1 MKRKGK
7 LVVKLMGISLIS
19 VIVTAVVL
27 TLLSGVEIDNA
38 YEETIT
44 EMLQGQAETLAEVY
58 DTAFEG
64 EWTVDEE
71 GNVYKEGVQI
81 NGNYELIDK
90 LKQDTGLDYT
100 LIWGDTRIAT
110 TLLKEGTNERNVGTQ
125 ISAEVWAKVQSGQT
139 VNVRNI
145 VIGGQKYDACYTP
158 LKQPDGT
165 VVGASFAARTS
176 AAVTAHIRKAIL
188 TMVIVAAAIVLV
200 ITIIGVILA
209 KNANRAMMAIVA
221 ALEKL
226 SGGNLAVEVDPELL
240 KRNDELGNI
249 AENTKDMSEKLRS
262 VISATLELSG
272 NVSES
277 GENLSSSAEQAT
289 QASGQVTEAVD
300 DISKGAVSQ
309 AESIQVSANN
319 TNDIGSDIEGIT
331 ANIDELTEYAN
342 RMKEA
347 CDSAMEALNQLL
359 KQNENVVSSMQV
371 IDSQIRATNDAV
383 KDISQA
389 SEIITDISS
398 QTNLLSLNA
407 SIEAA
412 RAGEAGKGFAVV
424 ATEIGSLAT
433 QSGEAAVKIND
444 VVKNLVAESEKS
456 VKTIEELNQEFE
468 AQSQQLDQ
476 TRNDMTSMA
485 DGVQNVTDSS
495 VMIAD
500 KVQNLGRAKNNLME
514 IIEDLSAI
522 SEENAAST
530 QETNASMEELNATFE
545 LINTSARDLKQL
557 ATQLN
562 QEMSFFKMSDEDD
575 KGSEE

>member
-7 LVVKLMGISLIS
+7 LIVKLMGISLIA
-19 VIVTAVVL
+19 VIATAVIL
-27 TLLSGVEIDNA
+27 TLISAIQIDRA
-38 YEETIT
+38 FEDTIT
-44 EMLQGQAETLAEVY
+44 EMLQVQAETLADTY
-58 DTAFEG
+58 DTTYEG
-64 EWTVDEE
+64 EWTTDEE
-71 GNVYKEGVQI
+71 GNVYKGGELI
-81 NGNYELIDK
+81 SGNYTLIDE
-90 LKQDTGLDYT
+90 LKGDTGLDYT
-100 LIWGDTRIAT
+100 IIWGDTRIAT
-110 TLLKEGTNERNVGTQ
+110 TLLKEGTNERNIGSQ
-125 ISAEVWAKVQSGQT
+125 ISAEVWAKVQKGEI
-139 VNVRNI
+139 VNVRNLT
-145 VIGGQKYDACYTP
+145 IGGQKYDACYTP
-158 LKQPDGT
+158 LVQPDGT
-165 VVGASFAARTS
+165 VVGCAFAARTS
-176 AAVTAHIRKAIL
+176 AAVTAHIRSSIML
-188 TMVIVAAAIVLV
+188 MVIVAVVIVAIILV
-200 ITIIGVILA
+200 IGVMLA
-209 KNANRAMMAIVA
+209 RDANHAMKGIME

-226 SGGNLAVEVDPELL
+226 AGGNLAVKVDPALL
-240 KRNDELGNI
+240 KRNDELGTI
-249 AENTKDMSEKLRS
+249 AENTKDMIEKLRS

-272 NVSES
+272 NVSAS
-277 GENLSSSAEQAT
+277 GEDLSESAEQAT

-347 CDSAMEALNQLL
+347 CDSAMDALTQLL

-371 IDSQIRATNDAV
+371 IDTQIRATNDAV

-500 KVQNLGRAKNNLME
+500 KVQNLGRAKNSLME

-562 QEMSFFKMSDEDD
+562 QEMSFFKMNDEATET
-575 KGSEE
+575 EE

>member
-7 LVVKLMGISLIS
+7 LVVKLMGVALIS
-19 VIVTAVVL
+19 AVVL
-27 TLLSGVEIDNA
+27 TVISGIQIDRA
-38 YEETIT
+38 YEDTIE
-44 EMLQGQAETLAEVY
+44 EMLQGQAIALADTY

-71 GNVYKEGVQI
+71 GNVYKEGVLI
-81 NGNYELIDK
+81 NENYDLIDEMK
-90 LKQDTGLDYT
+90 KGTGLDYT

-110 TLLKEGTNERNVGTQ
+110 TLLKEGTNERNIGTQ
-125 ISAEVWAKVQSGQT
+125 ISADVWSKVQTGQT

-165 VVGASFAARTS
+165 VVGCAFAARTS
-176 AAVTAHIRKAIL
+176 AAVTAHIRQSIIL
-188 TMVIVAAAIVLV
+188 MVVVAAVIVGV
-200 ITIIGVILA
+200 IAIIGIIMA
-209 KNANRAMMAIVA
+209 RNANRAMMAIVA

-226 SGGNLAVEVDPELL
+226 AGGNLAVHVDPELL
-240 KRNDELGNI
+240 KRNDELGTI
-249 AENTKDMSEKLRS
+249 AENTKTVDEKLKD
-262 VISATLELSG
+262 VISKTLELSG
-272 NVSES
+272 SVSSS
-277 GENLSSSAEQAT
+277 GEDLSESAEQAT

-347 CDSAMEALNQLL
+347 CDSAMDALNQLL

-371 IDSQIRATNDAV
+371 IDTQIRATNDAV

-500 KVQNLGRAKNNLME
+500 KVQNLGRAKNSLME

-530 QETNASMEELNATFE
+530 QQTNASMEELNATFE

-562 QEMSFFKMSDEDD
+562 QEMSFFKMTDDEDTD
-575 KGSEE
+575 TEE

>member
-7 LVVKLMGISLIS
+7 LIVKLMGISLIA
-19 VIVTAVVL
+19 VIATAVIL
-27 TLLSGVEIDNA
+27 TLISAIQIDRA
-38 YEETIT
+38 FEDTVA
-44 EMLQGQAETLAEVY
+44 EMLQGQAESLADTY
-58 DTAFEG
+58 DTVYEG
-64 EWTVDEE
+64 EWTTDEE
-71 GNVYKEGVQI
+71 GNVYKGGELI
-81 NGNYELIDK
+81 SGNYTLIDE
-90 LKQDTGLDYT
+90 LKGDTGLDYT
-100 LIWGDTRIAT
+100 IIWGDTRIAT
-110 TLLKEGTNERNVGTQ
+110 TLLKEGTNERNIGSQ
-125 ISAEVWAKVQSGQT
+125 ISAEVWEKVQKGEI
-139 VNVRNI
+139 VNVRNLT
-145 VIGGQKYDACYTP
+145 IGGQKYDACYTP
-158 LKQPDGT
+158 LVQPDGT
-165 VVGASFAARTS
+165 VVGCSFAARTT
-176 AAVTAHIRKAIL
+176 AAVTAHIRSSIML
-188 TMVIVAAAIVLV
+188 MVIVAVVIVAIILV
-200 ITIIGVILA
+200 IGLMLA
-209 KNANRAMMAIVA
+209 RDANRAMKGIME

-226 SGGNLAVEVDPELL
+226 AGGNLAVKVDPALL
-240 KRNDELGNI
+240 KRNDELGTI

-272 NVSES
+272 NVSAS
-277 GENLSSSAEQAT
+277 GEDLSESAEQAT

-347 CDSAMEALNQLL
+347 CDSAMDALNQLL

-371 IDSQIRATNDAV
+371 IDTQIRATNDAV

-468 AQSQQLDQ
+468 TQSQKLDQ

-500 KVQNLGRAKNNLME
+500 KVQNLGRAKNSLME

-557 ATQLN
+557 ATKLN
-562 QEMSFFKMSDEDD
+562 QEMSFFKMNDEATET
-575 KGSEE
+575 EE

>member
-27 TLLSGVEIDNA
+27 TVLSGVEIDNA

-125 ISAEVWAKVQSGQT
+125 ISADVWAKIQTGET

-165 VVGASFAARTS
+165 VVGASFAARAS

-188 TMVIVAAAIVLV
+188 TMVIVAAVIVAV
-200 ITIIGVILA
+200 ITVIGVIMA
-209 KNANRAMMAIVA
+209 KNANRAMMTIVA

-240 KRNDELGNI
+240 KRTDELGNI
-249 AENTKDMSEKLRS
+249 AENTKDMSEKLKS
-262 VISATLELSG
+262 VISVTLELSG

-347 CDSAMEALNQLL
+347 CDSAMDALNQLL

-545 LINTSARDLKQL
+545 LINTSARDLKKL

-562 QEMSFFKMSDEDD
+562 QEMSFFKMNDEATET
-575 KGSEE
+575 EE

>member
-7 LVVKLMGISLIS
+7 LVVKLMGISLAS
-19 VIVTAVVL
+19 VIVTAVIL
-27 TLLSGVEIDNA
+27 TILAAVEIDNA
-38 YEETIT
+38 YEETIS
-44 EMLQGQAETLAEVY
+44 ELLDGQAKSLADTY
-58 DTAFEG
+58 DTAYEG
-64 EWTVDEE
+64 EWTTDEE
-71 GNVYKEGVQI
+71 GNVYKEGVLI
-81 NGNYELIDK
+81 NGNYELIDE
-90 LKQDTGLDYT
+90 LKADTGLDYT

-110 TLLKEGTNERNVGTQ
+110 TLLKDGTNERNIGSQ
-125 ISAEVWAKVQSGQT
+125 ISADVWSKVKGGET
-139 VNVRNI
+139 VHARGL

-165 VVGASFAARTS
+165 VVGCAFAARSS
-176 AAVTAHIRKAIL
+176 AAVQAHIRKAIL
-188 TMVIVAAAIVLV
+188 TMVIVAAVIVLI
-200 ITIIGVILA
+200 ITILGVMLA
-209 KNANRAMMAIVA
+209 KNANRAMDAIVK

-226 SGGNLAVEVDPELL
+226 AGGNLGVQVDPELL
-240 KRNDELGNI
+240 KRNDELGTI
-249 AENTKDMSEKLRS
+249 ADNTSTMVDKLKS

-272 NVSES
+272 SVSDS

-319 TNDIGSDIEGIT
+319 TNDIGNDIEGIT

-347 CDSAMEALNQLL
+347 CDSAMDALNQLL

-371 IDSQIRATNDAV
+371 IDTQIRATNDAV

-557 ATQLN
+557 AVQLN
-562 QEMSFFKMSDEDD
+562 EEMSFFKMSDTD
-575 KGSEE
+575 EE

>member
-1 MKRKGK
+1 MTCAFRKTAD
-7 LVVKLMGISLIS
+7 VNAAINRI
-19 VIVTAVVL
+19 IVTMIVLAAVCVAVVICI
-27 TLLSGVEIDNA
+27 GVFL
-38 YEETIT
+38 Y
-44 EMLQGQAETLAEVY
+44 
-58 DTAFEG
+58 
-64 EWTVDEE
+64 
-71 GNVYKEGVQI
+71 
-81 NGNYELIDK
+81 
-90 LKQDTGLDYT
+90 
-100 LIWGDTRIAT
+100 RS
-110 TLLKEGTNERNVGTQ
+110 
-125 ISAEVWAKVQSGQT
+125 SAAAMK
-139 VNVRNI
+139 NI
-145 VIGGQKYDACYTP
+145 VENITQMAAGD
-158 LKQPDGT
+158 LK
-165 VVGASFAARTS
+165 VKFSE
-176 AAVTAHIRKAIL
+176 
-188 TMVIVAAAIVLV
+188 
-200 ITIIGVILA
+200 
-209 KNANRAMMAIVA
+209 A
-221 ALEKL
+221 AL
-226 SGGNLAVEVDPELL
+226 N
-240 KRNDELGNI
+240 RTDELGTI
-249 AENTKDMSEKLRS
+249 AESSQILTDELTK
-262 VISATLELSG
+262 VISSAKGLSG
-272 NVSES
+272 NVTEA
-277 GENLSSSAEQAT
+277 GDNLSDSASQAS

-347 CDSAMEALNQLL
+347 CDSAMTALNRLL
-359 KQNENVVSSMQV
+359 KQNESVVQSMDV
-371 IDSQIRATNDAV
+371 IDRQIRATNDAV

-456 VKTIEELNQEFE
+456 VKTIEELNQEFA

-476 TRNDMTSMA
+476 TRSDMTSMA

-530 QETNASMEELNATFE
+530 EETNASMEELNATFE
-545 LINTSARDLKQL
+545 MINTSARDLKEL
-557 ATQLN
+557 AVKLN
-562 QEMSFFKMSDEDD
+562 DEMSFFTLENKE
-575 KGSEE
+575 

>member
-7 LVVKLMGISLIS
+7 LIVKLMGISLIA
-19 VIVTAVVL
+19 VIATAVIL
-27 TLLSGVEIDNA
+27 TLISAIQIDRA
-38 YEETIT
+38 FEDTIT
-44 EMLQGQAETLAEVY
+44 EMLQVQAETLADTY
-58 DTAFEG
+58 DTTYEG
-64 EWTVDEE
+64 EWTTDEE
-71 GNVYKEGVQI
+71 GNVYKGGELI
-81 NGNYELIDK
+81 SGNYTLIDE
-90 LKQDTGLDYT
+90 LKGDTGLDYT
-100 LIWGDTRIAT
+100 IIWGDTRIAT
-110 TLLKEGTNERNVGTQ
+110 TLLKEGTNERNIGSQ
-125 ISAEVWAKVQSGQT
+125 ISAEVWAKVQKGEI
-139 VNVRNI
+139 VNVRNLT
-145 VIGGQKYDACYTP
+145 IGGQKYDACYTP
-158 LKQPDGT
+158 LVQPDGT
-165 VVGASFAARTS
+165 VVGCAFAARTA
-176 AAVTAHIRKAIL
+176 AAVTAHIRQSIL
-188 TMVIVAAAIVLV
+188 LMVIVAAVIVAIILV
-200 ITIIGVILA
+200 IGLMLA
-209 KNANRAMMAIVA
+209 RDANRAMKGIME

-226 SGGNLAVEVDPELL
+226 AGGNLAVKVDPALL
-240 KRNDELGNI
+240 KRNDELGTI

-272 NVSES
+272 NVSAS
-277 GENLSSSAEQAT
+277 GEDLSESAEQAT

-347 CDSAMEALNQLL
+347 CDSAMDALTQLL

-371 IDSQIRATNDAV
+371 IDTQIRATNDAV

-500 KVQNLGRAKNNLME
+500 KVQNLGRAKNSLME

-562 QEMSFFKMSDEDD
+562 QEMSFFKMNDEATET
-575 KGSEE
+575 EE

>member
-1 MKRKGK
+1 MKRNQK
-7 LVVKLMGISLIS
+7 LVVKLMGVSLVA
-19 VIVTAVVL
+19 VIIAVVVL
-27 TLLSGVEIDNA
+27 TVIAGVQIDSA
-38 YEETIT
+38 YETTIEELLEAQSESLGET
-44 EMLQGQAETLAEVY
+44 Y
-58 DTAFEG
+58 DTAYEG
-64 EWTVDEE
+64 EWTADAD
-71 GNVYKEGVQI
+71 GNVYKEG
-81 NGNYELIDK
+81 ELISGNFELVDE
-90 LKQDTGLDYT
+90 LKEDTGLDYT

-110 TLLKEGTNERNVGTQ
+110 TLMKEGTNERNIGTQ
-125 ISAEVWAKVQSGQT
+125 IAADVWAQVQKGT
-139 VNVRNI
+139 GVYTRGLN
-145 VIGGQKYDACYTP
+145 IGGVKYDAYYSP
-158 LKQPDGT
+158 LTQPDGT
-165 VVGASFAARTS
+165 VVGAAFVARPT
-176 AAVTAHIRKAIL
+176 AEINAHIRTAVM
-188 TMVIVAAAIVLV
+188 TMVIVGVVIVIVIAIIGIKMAKDANSAMGAIVQ
-200 ITIIGVILA
+200 
-209 KNANRAMMAIVA
+209 

-226 SGGNLAVEVDPELL
+226 AKGNLAVTVDDVFL
-240 KRNDELGNI
+240 KRKDELGTI
-249 AENTKDMSEKLRS
+249 AESTKVMDEKLKS
-262 VISATLELSG
+262 VISATLDLSG
-272 NVSES
+272 SVSQS
-277 GENLSSSAEQAT
+277 GENLSESAEQAT

-331 ANIDELTEYAN
+331 GNIDELTEYAN

-347 CDSAMEALNQLL
+347 CDSAMDALNQLL
-359 KQNENVVSSMQV
+359 KQNENVVASMQV

-444 VVKNLVAESEKS
+444 VVKNLVQESEKS
-456 VKTIEELNQEFE
+456 VKTIEELNQEFA
-468 AQSQQLDQ
+468 AQSEQLDQ

-495 VMIAD
+495 VLIAD

-530 QETNASMEELNATFE
+530 EETNASMEELNATFE
-545 LINTSARDLKQL
+545 MINTSARDLKEL
-557 ATQLN
+557 AVKLN
-562 QEMSFFKMSDEDD
+562 NEMSFFRFEDE
-575 KGSEE
+575 ETE

>member
-19 VIVTAVVL
+19 LIVTAVVL
-27 TLLSGVEIDNA
+27 TILAAVQIDKA
-38 YEETIT
+38 FEDTLG
-44 EMLQGQAETLAEVY
+44 EMLRAQARSLADTY
-58 DTAFEG
+58 DMAYEG
-64 EWTVDEE
+64 EWIVDEE
-71 GNVYKEGVQI
+71 GNVYKGGELI
-81 NGNYELIDK
+81 SGNYELIDEMK
-90 LKQDTGLDYT
+90 HDTGLDYT
-100 LIWGDTRIAT
+100 IIWGDTRVAT
-110 TLLKEGTNERNVGTQ
+110 TLLKEGTNERNIGTQ
-125 ISAEVWAKVQSGQT
+125 ISPDVWARVQTGEI
-139 VNVRNI
+139 VNVRHI
-145 VIGGQKYDACYTP
+145 VIGGVKYDACYSP
-158 LKQPDGT
+158 LVQPDGT
-165 VVGASFAARTS
+165 VVGCAFAARPS
-176 AAVTAHIRKAIL
+176 ADVQSHIRESIL
-188 TMVIVAAAIVLV
+188 LMVIVAGAIVAV
-200 ITIIGVILA
+200 IVIIGVLLA
-209 KNANRAMMAIVA
+209 KSASRAMSAIVS

-226 SGGNLAVEVDPELL
+226 AGGNLTVKMDPELL
-240 KRNDELGNI
+240 KRNDELGTI
-249 AENTKDMSEKLRS
+249 SENAKTLTEKLRT
-262 VISATLELSG
+262 VISETLALSG
-272 NVSES
+272 NVSSS
-277 GENLSSSAEQAT
+277 GEDLSDSAEQAT

-319 TNDIGSDIEGIT
+319 TNDIGNDIEGIT

-342 RMKEA
+342 RMKDA
-347 CDSAMEALNQLL
+347 CDSAMDALNQLL

-371 IDSQIRATNDAV
+371 IDTQIRATNDAV

-456 VKTIEELNQEFE
+456 VKTIEELNHEFE

-500 KVQNLGRAKNNLME
+500 KVQNLGRAKNSLME

-545 LINTSARDLKQL
+545 LINTSAKDLKHL
-557 ATQLN
+557 AVQLN
-562 QEMSFFKMSDEDD
+562 EEMSFFKL
-575 KGSEE
+575 SEEDEPESK

>member
-1 MKRKGK
+1 MKRNGK
-7 LVVKLMGISLIS
+7 LVVKLMGISLLS
-19 VIVTAVVL
+19 VIITAVVL
-27 TLLSGVEIDNA
+27 TVLAAIQIDKA
-38 YEETIT
+38 FEDTIE
-44 EMLQGQAETLAEVY
+44 EMLTAQACSLADTY
-58 DTAFEG
+58 DKAYEG

-71 GNVYKEGVQI
+71 GNVYKEGVLI
-81 NGNYELIDK
+81 NGNYEMIDEM
-90 LKQDTGLDYT
+90 KQDTGLDYT
-100 LIWGDTRIAT
+100 IIWGDTLIAT
-110 TLLKEGTNERNVGTQ
+110 TLLKDGTNERNIGTQ
-125 ISAEVWAKVQSGQT
+125 ISPEVWAKVQTGET
-139 VNVRNI
+139 VHVRHI
-145 VIGGQKYDACYTP
+145 VIGSQKYDACYTP
-158 LKQPDGT
+158 LVQPDGT
-165 VVGASFAARTS
+165 VVGCALAARPS
-176 AAVTAHIRKAIL
+176 ATVQAHIRSSIL
-188 TMVIVAAAIVLV
+188 IMVIIAAAIVGV

-209 KNANRAMMAIVA
+209 RNANRAMMAIVA

-226 SGGNLAVEVDPELL
+226 AGGNLAVKVDPELL
-240 KRNDELGNI
+240 KRNDELGTI
-249 AENTKDMSEKLRS
+249 ADNTKTMTEKLRS
-262 VISATLELSG
+262 VITATLDLSG
-272 NVSES
+272 NVSSS
-277 GENLSSSAEQAT
+277 GEDLSESAEQAT

-319 TNDIGSDIEGIT
+319 TNDIGNDIEGIT

-342 RMKEA
+342 RMKDA
-347 CDSAMEALNQLL
+347 CDSAMDALNQLL

-371 IDSQIRATNDAV
+371 IDTQIRATNDAV

-500 KVQNLGRAKNNLME
+500 KVQNLGRAKNSLME

-545 LINTSARDLKQL
+545 LINTSAKDLKHL
-557 ATQLN
+557 AVQLN
-562 QEMSFFKMSDEDD
+562 DEMSFFKLEDTD
-575 KGSEE
+575 DSE

>member
-7 LVVKLMGISLIS
+7 LVTKLMGISLIS
-19 VIVTAVVL
+19 VVATAVIL
-27 TLLSGVEIDNA
+27 TILAAIQIDRA
-38 YEETIT
+38 FEDTIT
-44 EMLQGQAETLAEVY
+44 EMLQGQAIALADTY

-64 EWTVDEE
+64 EWIEDEE
-71 GNVYKEGVQI
+71 GNVYKEGVLI
-81 NGNYELIDK
+81 NGNNELIDEMK
-90 LKQDTGLDYT
+90 KGTGLDYT
-100 LIWGDTRIAT
+100 LIWRDTRIAT

-125 ISAEVWAKVQSGQT
+125 ISADVWAKVQKGET

-145 VIGGQKYDACYTP
+145 VIGGAKYDACYAP

-165 VVGASFAARTS
+165 VVGCAFAARTS
-176 AAVTAHIRKAIL
+176 AVVTNHIRQSIL
-188 TMVIVAAAIVLV
+188 IMVIVAAVIVAV
-200 ITIIGVILA
+200 IFIIGIILA
-209 KNANRAMMAIVA
+209 KNANRAMVGIVN

-226 SGGNLAVEVDPELL
+226 SGGNLAVHVDPELL
-240 KRNDELGNI
+240 KRNDELGII
-249 AENTKDMSEKLRS
+249 AENTTNLSDKLRS
-262 VISATLELSG
+262 VISVTLDLSG

-319 TNDIGSDIEGIT
+319 TNDIGNDIEGIT

-342 RMKEA
+342 RMKDA
-347 CDSAMEALNQLL
+347 CDSAMDALNQLL

-545 LINTSARDLKQL
+545 LINTSARDLKSL
-557 ATQLN
+557 AVQLN
-562 QEMSFFKMSDEDD
+562 QEMSFFKLSDTDD
-575 KGSEE
+575 DSAS

>member
-7 LVVKLMGISLIS
+7 LIVKLMGISLIA
-19 VIVTAVVL
+19 VIATAVIL
-27 TLLSGVEIDNA
+27 TLISAIQIDRA
-38 YEETIT
+38 FEDTIT
-44 EMLQGQAETLAEVY
+44 EMLQVQAETLADTY
-58 DTAFEG
+58 DTTYEG
-64 EWTVDEE
+64 EWTTDEE
-71 GNVYKEGVQI
+71 GNVYKGGELI
-81 NGNYELIDK
+81 SGNYTLIDE
-90 LKQDTGLDYT
+90 LKGDTGLDYT
-100 LIWGDTRIAT
+100 IIWGDTRIAT
-110 TLLKEGTNERNVGTQ
+110 TLLKEGTNERNIGSQ
-125 ISAEVWAKVQSGQT
+125 ISAEVWAKVQKGEI
-139 VNVRNI
+139 VNVRNLT
-145 VIGGQKYDACYTP
+145 IGGQKYDACYTP
-158 LKQPDGT
+158 LVQPDGT
-165 VVGASFAARTS
+165 VVGCAFAARAS
-176 AAVTAHIRKAIL
+176 AAVTAHIRSSIML
-188 TMVIVAAAIVLV
+188 MVIVAVVIVAIILV
-200 ITIIGVILA
+200 IGLMLA
-209 KNANRAMMAIVA
+209 RDANRAMKGIME

-226 SGGNLAVEVDPELL
+226 AGGNLAVKVDPALL
-240 KRNDELGNI
+240 KRNDELGTI
-249 AENTKDMSEKLRS
+249 AENTKDMIEKLRS

-272 NVSES
+272 NVSAS
-277 GENLSSSAEQAT
+277 GEDLSESAEQAT

-347 CDSAMEALNQLL
+347 CDSAMDALTQLL

-371 IDSQIRATNDAV
+371 IDTQIRATNDAV

-500 KVQNLGRAKNNLME
+500 KVQNLGRAKNSLME

-562 QEMSFFKMSDEDD
+562 QEMSFFKMNDEATET
-575 KGSEE
+575 EE

>member
-7 LVVKLMGISLIS
+7 LIVKLMGISLIA
-19 VIVTAVVL
+19 VVATAVIL
-27 TLLSGVEIDNA
+27 TLISAIQIDRA
-38 YEETIT
+38 FEDTIA
-44 EMLQGQAETLAEVY
+44 EMLQGQAESLADTY
-58 DTAFEG
+58 DTAYEG
-64 EWTVDEE
+64 EWTTDEE
-71 GNVYKEGVQI
+71 GNVYKGGELI
-81 NGNYELIDK
+81 SGNYTLIDE
-90 LKQDTGLDYT
+90 LKGDTGLDYT
-100 LIWGDTRIAT
+100 IIWGDTRIAT
-110 TLLKEGTNERNVGTQ
+110 TLLKEGTNERNIGTQ
-125 ISAEVWAKVQSGQT
+125 ISAEVWAKVQKGET
-139 VNVRNI
+139 VNVRNLT
-145 VIGGQKYDACYTP
+145 IGGQKYDACYTP
-158 LKQPDGT
+158 LVQPDGT
-165 VVGASFAARTS
+165 VVGCSFAARTT
-176 AAVTAHIRKAIL
+176 AAVTAHIRSSIML
-188 TMVIVAAAIVLV
+188 MVIVAVVIVAIILV
-200 ITIIGVILA
+200 IGLMLA
-209 KNANRAMMAIVA
+209 RDANRAMKGIME

-226 SGGNLAVEVDPELL
+226 AGGNLAVKVDPALL
-240 KRNDELGNI
+240 KRNDELGTI
-249 AENTKDMSEKLRS
+249 AENTKDLSEKLRS

-272 NVSES
+272 NVSAS
-277 GENLSSSAEQAT
+277 GEDLSESAEQAT

-347 CDSAMEALNQLL
+347 CDSAMDALNQLL

-371 IDSQIRATNDAV
+371 IDTQIRATNDAV

-456 VKTIEELNQEFE
+456 VKTIEELNHEFE

-500 KVQNLGRAKNNLME
+500 KVQNLGRAKNSLME

-562 QEMSFFKMSDEDD
+562 QEMSFFKLNDEATET
-575 KGSEE
+575 EE

>member
-7 LVVKLMGISLIS
+7 LIVKLMGISLIA
-19 VIVTAVVL
+19 VIATAVIL
-27 TLLSGVEIDNA
+27 TLISALQIDRA
-38 YEETIT
+38 YEDTIQ
-44 EMLQGQAETLAEVY
+44 EMLQMQAEALADTY
-58 DTAFEG
+58 DLAYEG
-64 EWTVDEE
+64 EWTVDEA
-71 GNVYKEGVQI
+71 GQVYKGGALI
-81 NGNYELIDK
+81 NENYELIDE
-90 LKQDTGLDYT
+90 LKGDTGLDYT
-100 LIWGDTRIAT
+100 IIWGDTRIAT
-110 TLLKEGTNERNVGTQ
+110 TLLKEGTNERNIGTQ
-125 ISAEVWAKVQSGQT
+125 ISPEVWAKVQTGQP
-139 VNVRNI
+139 VNVRGI

-158 LKQPDGT
+158 LVQPDGS
-165 VVGASFAARTS
+165 VVGCAFAARTA
-176 AAVTAHIRKAIL
+176 AAVTAHIRSSIML
-188 TMVIVAAAIVLV
+188 MVIVAVVIVAIVLV
-200 ITIIGVILA
+200 IGLMLGRD
-209 KNANRAMMAIVA
+209 ANRAMKGIME

-226 SGGNLAVEVDPELL
+226 AGGNLAVKVDPALL
-240 KRNDELGNI
+240 KRNDELGTI

-272 NVSES
+272 NVSAS
-277 GENLSSSAEQAT
+277 GEDLSESAEQAT

-347 CDSAMEALNQLL
+347 CDSAMDALNQLL

-371 IDSQIRATNDAV
+371 IDTQIRATNDAV

-500 KVQNLGRAKNNLME
+500 KVQNLGRAKNSLME

-562 QEMSFFKMSDEDD
+562 QEMSFFKMNDEATET
-575 KGSEE
+575 EE

>member
-1 MKRKGK
+1 MKRNQK
-7 LVVKLMGISLIS
+7 LVVKLMGVSLIA
-19 VIVTAVVL
+19 VIVTAGILTVL
-27 TLLSGVEIDNA
+27 SAVEIDNA

-44 EMLQGQAETLAEVY
+44 ELLQNQARSLADTY

-64 EWTVDEE
+64 DWTQDAD
-71 GNVYKEGVQI
+71 GNVIKEGVII
-81 NGNYELIDK
+81 NGNHEMVDELK
-90 LKQDTGLDYT
+90 EDTGLDYT

-110 TLLKEGTNERNVGTQ
+110 TLMKEGTNERNEGTQ
-125 ISAEVWAKVQSGQT
+125 ISADVWARIQKGET
-139 VNVRNI
+139 VNVRGI
-145 VIGGQKYDACYTP
+145 TIGGIKYDACYTP
-158 LKQPDGT
+158 LTQTDGRT
-165 VVGASFAARTS
+165 VVGSAFAARQSESVTS
-176 AAVTAHIRKAIL
+176 HIRKAVL
-188 TMVIVAAAIVLV
+188 TMVIVAAVIVGI
-200 ITIIGVILA
+200 ITFIGVMMGRD
-209 KNANRAMMAIVA
+209 ANRAMMAIVA

-226 SGGNLAVEVDPELL
+226 SGGNLAVKIDPELL
-240 KRNDELGNI
+240 KRKDELGTI
-249 AENTKDMSEKLRS
+249 AENTKTMDEKLKE
-262 VISATLELSG
+262 VISVTLELSG
-272 NVSES
+272 SVSNS
-277 GENLSSSAEQAT
+277 GEDLSESAEQAT

-331 ANIDELTEYAN
+331 TNIDELTEYAN

-347 CDSAMEALNQLL
+347 CDSAMDALNRLL

-371 IDSQIRATNDAV
+371 IDTQIRATNDAV

-500 KVQNLGRAKNNLME
+500 KVQNLGRAKNNLTE

-530 QETNASMEELNATFE
+530 EQTNASMEELNATFE

-557 ATQLN
+557 AVQLN
-562 QEMSFFKMSDEDD
+562 DEMSFFKLEDTD
-575 KGSEE
+575 DSE